1 MQVILNE
8 QGYVKAY
15 ALIGSFGSDFVTV
28 NEPENI
34 DDFENNYRSY
44 YLSEDNILVKSD
56 DKLKEIETER
66 ELVDLRSQREKAC
79 FPYVNRGEMWYSRL
93 SAEQKEE
100 LGAWYQAWLDVTDTR
115 VIPEMPEWLAN
126 H

>member
-28 NEPENI
+28 DEPENI
-34 DDFENNYRSY
+34 NDFENNYRSY
-44 YLSEDNILVKSD
+44 YLSDGNVLVKSD
-56 DKLKEIETER
+56 DKLKEIEVER
-66 ELVDLRSQREKAC
+66 ELIYLRSQRKKAC
-79 FPYVNRGEMWYSRL
+79 FPYINRGEMWYSRL

-100 LGAWYQAWLDVTDTR
+100 LGAWYQAWLDVTETKVVPDA
-115 VIPEMPEWLAN
+115 PEWLI
-126 H
+126 

>member
-8 QGYVKAY
+8 QGYVMAY
-15 ALIGSFGSDFVTV
+15 ALIGGFGTASVAV

-44 YLSEDNILVKSD
+44 YLSDGNILVKSD
-56 DKLKEIETER
+56 DKQKEIEEQR
-66 ELVDLRSQREKAC
+66 ELTNLRSQREKAC

-93 SAEQKEE
+93 SADQKDE
-100 LGAWYQAWLDVTDTR
+100 LNVWYQAWLDVTDTK
-115 VIPEMPEWLAN
+115 VVPEAPAWLS
-126 H
+126 

>member
-56 DKLKEIETER
+56 DKLKEIEAER
-66 ELVDLRSQREKAC
+66 ELVFLRSQREKAC
-79 FPYVNRGEMWYSRL
+79 FPYINRGYLWYSNL
-93 SAEQKEE
+93 TDVQKTD
-100 LGAWYQAWLDVTDTR
+100 LDAWYQAWLNVTETR
-115 VIPEMPEWLAN
+115 VIPEIPEWLVN